1 MRPGQSLIEVTMA
14 TMIAAI
20 TTTAVFSVV
29 LSSFVSD
36 ARADKRDAAAMAVRH
51 AQEVL
56 KSFVSVDP
64 YNPLYAPTSALG
76 TGRWP
81 KYKAAL
87 EKARVESTAT
97 KKRGVGV
104 SLGIYGCGLD
114 GPDTSGAWAL
124 RDGRHWINSLVQQ
137 PGSPLSPAGVP
148 AATMFY
154 DVQSYQC
161 AWFGT
166 GAGPDFPMA
175 CKRVTFRL
183 DYTD

>member
-1 MRPGQSLIEVTMA
+1 MKARMRPGQSLIEVTMA

-76 TGRWP
+76 TGRWQ
-81 KYKAAL
+81 A
-87 EKARVESTAT
+87 
-97 KKRGVGV
+97 
-104 SLGIYGCGLD
+104 
-114 GPDTSGAWAL
+114 DTSGAWAL